1 MGDILTRS
9 NCGEDYPMFPF
20 LFFFLVVLVGQNPI
34 ASQVRASEMHWNQ
47 WRGPQRTGQVA
58 SEPWPDKLSD
68 DALVLRWSQS
78 LGASYSS
85 PVMDGQRVY
94 TTQSL
99 DDQTE
104 EALALDLMTGEVTWK
119 SSWAGGMKVPFYAR
133 ANGSWIRST
142 PLLHDGYLYV
152 LGMQETLVCLR
163 AMDGT
168 VVWQRHLPEM
178 LKTQESD
185 FGGVSSPLFHDGG
198 IVLQAGGGVVKLS
211 ASSGELDWFFKASD
225 GEDNESPFSS
235 PMLFELHG
243 VPQLIVLERN
253 RLCGLNPQNGQRLWS
268 VQVPAFR
275 GMNILT
281 PTQVGSGLLTATY
294 GGKTHLFEPSQS
306 EDGNWQVNQKW
317 IQNFQ
322 GYMSSPLVVG
332 SHAYLHGRSGRM
344 VCLDTQAGQVLWTS
358 SESFGKYCSQ
368 VTNGERMLCLSHD
381 GNLRLL
387 KINPEHCQIMDET
400 RVSQEETWAH
410 LAVAGHSLILRS
422 LHSLCIFDWKSQGVQ

>member
-1 MGDILTRS
+1 
-9 NCGEDYPMFPF
+9 
-20 LFFFLVVLVGQNPI
+20 
-34 ASQVRASEMHWNQ
+34 
-47 WRGPQRTGQVA
+47 
-58 SEPWPDKLSD
+58 
-68 DALVLRWSQS
+68 
-78 LGASYSS
+78 
-85 PVMDGQRVY
+85 
-94 TTQSL
+94 
-99 DDQTE
+99 
-104 EALALDLMTGEVTWK
+104 
-119 SSWAGGMKVPFYAR
+119 
-133 ANGSWIRST
+133 
-142 PLLHDGYLYV
+142 
-152 LGMQETLVCLR
+152 
-163 AMDGT
+163 
-168 VVWQRHLPEM
+168 
-178 LKTQESD
+178 
-185 FGGVSSPLFHDGG
+185 
-198 IVLQAGGGVVKLS
+198 
-211 ASSGELDWFFKASD
+211 LDWFFKASD